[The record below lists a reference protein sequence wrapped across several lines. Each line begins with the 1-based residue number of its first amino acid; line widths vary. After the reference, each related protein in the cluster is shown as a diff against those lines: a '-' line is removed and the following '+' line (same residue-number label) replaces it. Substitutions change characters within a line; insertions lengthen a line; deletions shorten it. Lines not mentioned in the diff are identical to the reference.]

1 MTDKTTATDQAGGM
15 LLRQNAGGITT
26 LTLNRPDARN
36 CLCEATI
43 DAIARAIA
51 DAAEDPAARAVIIA
65 ANGPAFCSG
74 HDLREMTARRADGDG
89 GRAFFARLMAK
100 CSAMMQS
107 IVNCPKPVIAQVQG
121 PAAAAGVQLVA
132 TCDLA
137 VAGADATFTT
147 PGVHIGLF
155 CSTPMVALSRN
166 LSSKHAMDMLLTGNA
181 VTADRAERIGLVN
194 MVAPPDDLARAAREM
209 AGTIASK
216 SMKTLATG
224 KQAFYRQAGMPLAE
238 AYDYAAGVMVENMMA
253 RDAEEGIGAFIDKR
267 PARWQDR

>member
-1 MTDKTTATDQAGGM
+1 MLDKMTATDQAGGM

-26 LTLNRPDARN
+26 LTLNRPGARN
-36 CLCEATI
+36 CLCEAMI
-43 DAIARAIA
+43 DAIAPAIA
-51 DAAEDPAARAVIIA
+51 DAAEDPAARVVVIA

-74 HDLREMTARRADGDG
+74 HDLKEMTARRADGDG
-89 GRAFFARLMAK
+89 GWAFFARLMAK

-121 PAAAAGVQLVA
+121 PAAAGVQLVA
-132 TCDLA
+132 TCDLP
-137 VAGADATFTT
+137 VAGVDATFTT

-166 LSSKHAMDMLLTGNA
+166 LSMSNKHAMDMLLTGNA

-194 MVAPPDDLARAAREM
+194 MVVPPDDLARAAREM

-224 KQAFYRQAGMPLAE
+224 KQAFYRQAELIC
-238 AYDYAAGVMVENMMA
+238 DAG
-253 RDAEEGIGAFIDKR
+253 
-267 PARWQDR
+267 